1 MPQIDVPYHT
11 RNSQLK
17 LSYMSCNPC
26 EVIINKLDENFKYAG
41 GMIHLRDGANT
52 QYVTGTAFLFFIYS
66 NILRKHHE
74 SVSCG
79 NQKISPDRL
88 RQFAKQQVISYISK

>member
-1 MPQIDVPYHT
+1 MQSF
-11 RNSQLK
+11 RS
-17 LSYMSCNPC
+17 
-26 EVIINKLDENFKYAG
+26 NKLDENFKYAG

-74 SVSCG
+74 TVTCG
-79 NQKISPDRL
+79 SQKISPDRL
-88 RQFAKQQVISYISK
+88 REFAKQQVLIS